1 MKRFLWGAGI
11 ALFGLHASCRRPTE
25 DPLALELQVHD
36 ARPTRQGLGVGDVD
50 ASLTRRAVSGGVLV
64 GAYTDA
70 SSGTTDAGGYCNLNF
85 DRANALDYRLDLE
98 REGWF
103 GERLTFSAEEFE
115 PGQPRQVTVELMP
128 RAEVAI
134 RLIRSGEAQVG
145 DQLMF
150 QTLHIPDRWPTCPQV
165 WHTIPGT
172 VADTSWTCSMPG
184 DAYLPYTYQAV
195 RDGETNNL
203 LDSIWIPAFQTTSL
217 NIYW

>member
-1 MKRFLWGAGI
+1 MKRYLWVGM
-11 ALFGLHASCRRPTE
+11 GLLWLLPGCRRASE
-25 DPLALELQVHD
+25 EPLALELQVVD
-36 ARPTRQGLGVGDVD
+36 ARPAHQGIGVGDVD
-50 ASLTRRAVSGGVLV
+50 VSLTRRAVSGGVLV

-70 SSGTTDAGGYCNLNF
+70 ASGTTDGEGHCTLNF

-115 PGQPRQVTVELMP
+115 PGQPRRVTVELMP

-134 RLIRSGEAQVG
+134 RLIRTGEAQVG

-150 QTLHIPDRWPTCPQV
+150 QTLHIPDRWPTCPKV

-195 RDGETNNL
+195 RDGETNTL
-203 LDSIWIPAFQTTSL
+203 LDSIWIPAFQTTPL
-217 NIYW
+217 NISW